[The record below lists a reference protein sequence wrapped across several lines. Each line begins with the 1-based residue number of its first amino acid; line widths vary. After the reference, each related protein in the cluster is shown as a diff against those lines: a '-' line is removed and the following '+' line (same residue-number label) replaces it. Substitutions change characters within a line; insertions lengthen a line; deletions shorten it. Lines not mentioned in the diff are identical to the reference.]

1 MQHGLRDATDWISR
15 YIKTYL
21 YDIIMPLRGI
31 CTMFFFFFLQNSIF
45 FLQNIFVKTK
55 HLKLS
60 DWFLGSFFF
69 KGTMYVSYY
78 ARGKVAPGID
88 TLNLLIQDIHIDIT
102 HAIFY
107 CCMVCQTS
115 NTKVE
120 NKQKMSYLHGINGE
134 GPSVNGT

>member
-1 MQHGLRDATDWISR
+1 M
-15 YIKTYL
+15 
-21 YDIIMPLRGI
+21 RG
-31 CTMFFFFFLQNSIF
+31 
-45 FLQNIFVKTK
+45 
-55 HLKLS
+55 H
-60 DWFLGSFFF
+60 FF

-102 HAIFY
+102 HGIFY

-120 NKQKMSYLHGINGE
+120 KKKNSYLHGINGE